1 METKTEKLQKTTK
14 KQKFVGFKEFIDA
27 ETGEIIPMQ
36 VNNVED
42 RDYNFHKFWLRNFVE
57 QVDGITNKKLRL
69 TLWIIENLNSENQ
82 LLFTFQQMAE
92 KTGLHYDTVVKTMQH
107 LQKGDPPFLKKIHS
121 GLYQVNP
128 DIIYKGSH
136 RNRMGIIYQFGSIA
150 SKDALEKKKAF
161 DEQEEAKAKAKAK
174 ATDTTVADTSVTP
187 EPITGVVTRTIEMS
201 ETKDTETET
210 INSMENT
217 NNETT
222 TESATE
228 TTTQRGR
235 RTGRAGRNKPTD
247 WEEIKA
253 KILSGEISRNK
264 YCKENKMSP
273 NTLSKWLKESAA

>member
-14 KQKFVGFKEFIDA
+14 KQKFVGFREFIDA

-161 DEQEEAKAKAKAK
+161 DEQEEAKAKAKA
-174 ATDTTVADTSVTP
+174 TDTTVADTVTP
-187 EPITGVVTRTIEMS
+187 DTEPITGVVTRTIE
-201 ETKDTETET
+201 TETT
-210 INSMENT
+210 NSTENT
-217 NNETT
+217 NNETVT
-222 TESATE
+222 DTATESVNH
-228 TTTQRGR
+228 
-235 RTGRAGRNKPTD
+235 RTGRRGTPKPVD
-247 WEEIKA
+247 WLQIKA
-253 KILSGEISRNK
+253 KILNGELSRSQF
-264 YCKENKMSP
+264 CKDNHISP
-273 NTLSKWLKESAA
+273 NTLKKWLAEND

>member
-161 DEQEEAKAKAKAK
+161 DEQEEAKAKAKA
-174 ATDTTVADTSVTP
+174 TDTTVADTSVTP

-201 ETKDTETET
+201 ETEHTETET
-210 INSMENT
+210 TNSTENT
-217 NNETT
+217 TNETAT
-222 TESATE
+222 EVTESTE
-228 TTTQRGR
+228 NPVIRHGR
-235 RTGRAGRNKPTD
+235 RGTPKPSD
-247 WEEIKA
+247 WLQIKA
-253 KILSGEISRNK
+253 KILSGEISRTQ
-264 YCKENKMSP
+264 YCRENHLSI
-273 NTLSKWLKESAA
+273 NTLRKWLNEND